1 MEHDPL
7 WSPVAAPQA
16 LAEPLPPHHLGR
28 GVVISGGT
36 AGIGLAVARRLVAEG
51 ARVWIMGRGTES
63 VARAL
68 DEVGAVGGCAC
79 DVTQEVEVEGALADA
94 QARLGSVD
102 GAFVG
107 ASVQGDGRDVLGMSV
122 DGFRRVLEVNL
133 IGAFLV
139 AREAARTM
147 AAGGSI
153 VFSGSVNGQVAEPG
167 RADHAASKAGVILLA
182 KTMALDLAPRGIAV
196 MTICPGDIRTRS
208 TEERLADPL
217 VGAEH
222 LARIPAGRLG
232 EADEVAAL
240 VSFLLRPDAAYLTG
254 AAIPI
259 DGGRTAG

>member
-7 WSPVAAPQA
+7 WSPVTAPQA
-16 LAEPLPPHHLGR
+16 LVDPLPPHHLSR

-36 AGIGLAVARRLVAEG
+36 AGIGLAVARRLVVEG
-51 ARVWIMGRGTES
+51 ARVWIMGRGTDS

-94 QARLGSVD
+94 HARLGSID
-102 GAFVG
+102 GAFIG
-107 ASVQGDGRDVLGMSV
+107 ASVPGTRRDVVAMAV
-122 DGFRRVLEVNL
+122 EDFRRVVDVNL
-133 IGAFLV
+133 TGAFLV
-139 AREAARTM
+139 ARGAARLM
-147 AAGGSI
+147 SAGGSI
-153 VFSGSVNGQVAEPG
+153 VFNGSVNGLAAESG

-196 MTICPGDIRTRS
+196 TAICPGDIRTRS

-217 VGAEH
+217 IAAEH

-232 EADEVAAL
+232 EPDEAAAL

-254 AAIPI
+254 AAIPV
-259 DGGRTAG
+259 DGGRSAG

>member
-7 WSPVAAPQA
+7 WSPVPAPQA
-16 LAEPLPPHHLGR
+16 LAEQLPPHHLGR

-51 ARVWIMGRGTES
+51 ARVWIMGRRTDS

-68 DEVGAVGGCAC
+68 DEVGAIGGCAC

-94 QARLGSVD
+94 HARLGSID
-102 GAFVG
+102 GAFIG
-107 ASVQGDGRDVLGMSV
+107 ASVPGERRSATEMSV
-122 DGFRRVLEVNL
+122 EDFRRVLDVNL
-133 IGAFLV
+133 TGAFLV
-139 AREAARTM
+139 ARGAARVM
-147 AAGGSI
+147 APGGSI
-153 VFSGSVNGQVAEPG
+153 VFNGSANGFVAEPG

-182 KTMALDLAPRGIAV
+182 KTMAIDLAPQGIAV
-196 MTICPGDIRTRS
+196 TTICPGDIRTRS

-217 VGAEH
+217 IAAEH

-232 EADEVAAL
+232 EPDEIAAL
-240 VSFLLRPDAAYLTG
+240 VTFLLRAEAAYLTG
-254 AAIPI
+254 AAIPV